1 MEETARFFL
10 KDHHKQLQ
18 RMPDLDT
25 YFFVKIL
32 LYLTDFRS
40 WKVLF
45 LLGCV
50 LGIFNI
56 LQ

>member
-1 MEETARFFL
+1 ML
-10 KDHHKQLQ
+10 
-18 RMPDLDT
+18 DLYA

-45 LLGCV
+45 LVGCSW
-50 LGIFNI
+50 NI
-56 LQ
+56 

>member
-1 MEETARFFL
+1 ML
-10 KDHHKQLQ
+10 
-18 RMPDLDT
+18 DLYA

-45 LLGCV
+45 LLVV